1 MSKKSKKVCVFC
13 GARLGNNEI
22 YEQQAIELGRE
33 LVRRGH
39 SLIYGGGSVGLMGA
53 VAHGVA
59 GAGGHVSAIFP
70 RFLEEIER
78 CIQIDG
84 ADVCFVETMDVRKV
98 KMYSDADAII
108 VLPGGFGTMDEFFEV
123 LTLKQLEQ
131 FNKPI
136 GILNVDGFYNP
147 LITFMH
153 HIIEK
158 QFAGIENMSYFYDRD
173 NIGDLLDSME
183 L

>member
-1 MSKKSKKVCVFC
+1 MSKKICVFC
-13 GARLGNNEI
+13 GARLGDSEN
-22 YEQQAIELGRE
+22 YEKVAIELGRE
-33 LVRRGH
+33 IVRRGH

-59 GAGGHVSAIFP
+59 STGGQVSAVFP
-70 RFLEEIER
+70 RFLEATEQ
-78 CIQIDG
+78 CIQVDG
-84 ADVCFVETMDVRKV
+84 VDVCLVDSMDVRKV

-123 LTLKQLEQ
+123 LTLKQVGQ
-131 FNKPI
+131 FDKPI
-136 GILNVDGFYNP
+136 GLLNVNHFYDP
-147 LITFMH
+147 LVTVMH

-158 QFAGIENMSYFYDRD
+158 EFASIENLSFFYDRD
-173 NIGDLLDSME
+173 NIGDLLDAMN

>member
-1 MSKKSKKVCVFC
+1 MPKKVCVFC
-13 GARLGNNEI
+13 GARLGDSEI
-22 YEQQAIELGRE
+22 YEQLAIELGRE

-59 GAGGHVSAIFP
+59 SAGGKVSAIFP
-70 RFLEEIER
+70 RFLETTEQ
-78 CIQIDG
+78 CIQVDG
-84 ADVCFVETMDVRKV
+84 VDVCFVETMDVRKV
-98 KMYSDADAII
+98 KMYTDADAII
-108 VLPGGFGTMDEFFEV
+108 TLPGGFGTMDEFFEV
-123 LTLKQLEQ
+123 LTLKQVGQ

-136 GILNVDGFYNP
+136 GILNVDGFYDP

>member
-1 MSKKSKKVCVFC
+1 MSKKICIFC
-13 GARLGNNEI
+13 GARLGNNKI
-22 YEQQAIELGRE
+22 YEDLAIELGRE

-39 SLIYGGGSVGLMGA
+39 SLIYGGGSLGLMGA

-59 GAGGHVSAIFP
+59 STGGKVSAVFP
-70 RFLEEIER
+70 RFLEATEQ
-78 CIQIDG
+78 CIQVDG
-84 ADVCFVETMDVRKV
+84 VDVCFVETMDVRKV
-98 KMYSDADAII
+98 KMYTDADAII

-123 LTLKQLEQ
+123 LTLKQVGQ

-136 GILNVDGFYNP
+136 GILNVEGFYNP
-147 LITFMH
+147 LLTFMH

-158 QFAGIENMSYFYDRD
+158 QFAGVENLSYFYDRD